1 MTLWLWAHR
10 YEDQCAVPAVVFVA
24 KLLKQLVVDY
34 AMVHKLGKNRTCQC
48 AVCRGGK
55 GEGSCHRVPCPSS
68 QHFFVTALLHV
79 APCHA
84 VAAEREAVAAV
95 SRAVVDAPKASLSA
109 LCRSKAVT
117 IEEQKVLAAVR
128 ASRAPPSVF

>member
-1 MTLWLWAHR
+1 MCCPRRGVRRETAEAAGGGLRRGAQAGQEP
-10 YEDQCAVPAVVFVA
+10 YVPVCSMQGRKGGGVVPPRALSVLTA
-24 KLLKQLVVDY
+24 L
-34 AMVHKLGKNRTCQC
+34 
-48 AVCRGGK
+48 
-55 GEGSCHRVPCPSS
+55 
-68 QHFFVTALLHV
+68 FFVTALLHV

-128 ASRAPPSVF
+128 AS